1 MDIDV
6 AHKAKAISD
15 ICHHCG
21 AAGHWVKD
29 CPHKFDIR
37 YMDMDKLETALEDKF
52 AAKDAAPTEP
62 SAEPES
68 SAPVSI
74 EDFTS
79 CSR

>member
-1 MDIDV
+1 
-6 AHKAKAISD
+6 
-15 ICHHCG
+15 
-21 AAGHWVKD
+21 
-29 CPHKFDIR
+29 
-37 YMDMDKLETALEDKF
+37 MDMDKLETALEDKF
-52 AAKDAAPTEP
+52 AAKDAALAEP